1 MNDII
6 KRVVELFSWKKKTTK
21 KEQKNKDYKSDKEE
35 ALEDRIKDISKM
47 VDLKVND
54 NYIMIKIK
62 EPCEFEQFYNGLQER
77 KLYNLEDRQIDMI
90 TDFNPHF
97 IFGTRS
103 SIYCTFRTMARQTM
117 LIFSYENS
125 TFSIATDL
133 PDSYRL
139 IIDERKKTDENT
151 IEETELDIQTGI
163 EYAISRWRHINRST
177 GNVRFYESSG
187 KGKGIM
193 YIKED
198 QAKEELNDMLKT
210 LEKTEIGR
218 KYIELVREMVSTIDK
233 RNIKSENDS
242 LFDEQTREQ

>member
-1 MNDII
+1 MNNII
-6 KRVVELFSWKKKTTK
+6 KRVAELFLGKKK
-21 KEQKNKDYKSDKEE
+21 NGDYKKDKEDT
-35 ALEDRIKDISKM
+35 LEGSIKDIRDC
-47 VDLKVND
+47 VDLKVDD

-77 KLYNLEDRQIDMI
+77 NLYNLEDRQIDMI
-90 TDFNPHF
+90 TDFNQHF
-97 IFGTRS
+97 IFGTQS

-177 GNVRFYESSG
+177 GNVRFYKSSG
-187 KGKGIM
+187 NGEEIM

-198 QAKEELNDMLKT
+198 QAKEELNEMLKT

-218 KYIELVREMVSTIDK
+218 KYTQLVREMVSTIDK
-233 RNIKSENDS
+233 RNIKSKNDS

>member
-1 MNDII
+1 
-6 KRVVELFSWKKKTTK
+6 
-21 KEQKNKDYKSDKEE
+21 
-35 ALEDRIKDISKM
+35 
-47 VDLKVND
+47 
-54 NYIMIKIK
+54 
-62 EPCEFEQFYNGLQER
+62 
-77 KLYNLEDRQIDMI
+77 MI

-97 IFGTRS
+97 IFDTQS

-177 GNVRFYESSG
+177 GNVRFYKSSG
-187 KGKGIM
+187 NGEEIM
-193 YIKED
+193 YL
-198 QAKEELNDMLKT
+198 KEELNEMLKT
-210 LEKTEIGR
+210 LGKTKIGR
-218 KYIELVREMVSTIDK
+218 KYSELVREMISTIDK

-242 LFDEQTREQ
+242 LFEEQTREQ